1 MRYFNTDGPVR
12 PDKHYTVPPLARLD
26 LDDIA
31 SLIRREEYWVLRAPR
46 QTGKTTALLALR
58 DRLNEGAAGEVCC
71 VYADFRVGHA
81 AGEDIERSMRAVMDE
96 LSERTSALGEA
107 RPPLTGEDLLAETS
121 PYTALET
128 FLTEW
133 AKVSSR
139 PLVLLLDEMD
149 ALANDTLLSVL
160 HQLRSGYIYRV
171 GGDPFPQSVVL
182 CGLRDV
188 REYRMPPEVAA
199 RAPAGQVPFNIVSK
213 SFRLRDFD
221 EAEVRALLARH
232 TEETGQEFEPAA
244 LDAVREQ
251 TQGQPGLVNALAY
264 EACFENEA
272 GRDRSRPITAEDL
285 LAAREA
291 LILRRGPHLGRLAA
305 KLRDD
310 RVRRV
315 VEPVLT
321 GASLGDFT
329 AEDHD
334 YVRDL
339 GLIARDGPTR
349 LANPIYREFVPREL
363 MRTAQAS
370 LPPET
375 RWSVTG
381 DGALEV
387 EESLSRFQRYF
398 RQHSEHRA
406 ERFDYAEA
414 EPHLM
419 LQAFCQR
426 IADGGGRVEREYGFW
441 RHRADLLL
449 EWPRD
454 EGRRDRF
461 AVECRVLRK
470 SRETTEREGLEQTAA
485 YMDRNGATAGHLV
498 VFDRSEERS
507 WTEKIYRREA
517 EQDGFPITIWGM

>member
-1 MRYFNTDGPVR
+1 MRVFKTSGPVY
-12 PDKHYTVPPLARLD
+12 PDRHYAVPPLSRLA
-26 LDDIA
+26 LDDIL
-31 SLIRREEYWVLRAPR
+31 SLVRREEYFVLHAPR
-46 QTGKTTALLALR
+46 QTGKTTTLLALR
-58 DRLNEGAAGEVCC
+58 DRLNEGAAGNLRC
-71 VYADFRVGHA
+71 VYANFEVGE
-81 AGEDIERSMRAVMDE
+81 AGRENTERAMRSIFEE
-96 LSERTSALGEA
+96 LSERALLLGDGFPRRVSEEILVRAGPDAALKTLLTQWA
-107 RPPLTGEDLLAETS
+107 RAD
-121 PYTALET
+121 
-128 FLTEW
+128 
-133 AKVSSR
+133 SR
-139 PLVLLLDEMD
+139 PLVLLLDEVD
-149 ALANDTLLSVL
+149 ALVGDTLLSVL
-160 HQLRSGYIYRV
+160 RQLRAGY
-171 GGDPFPQSVVL
+171 DQKPSAFPQSVVL

-188 REYRMPPEVAA
+188 RDYRLPPEVAA
-199 RAPAGQVPFNIVSK
+199 RAPAGQVPFNIVSE

-221 EAEVRALLARH
+221 EAEVLALLARH
-232 TEETGQEFEPAA
+232 TEETGQPFEPDA
-244 LDAVREQ
+244 LDAMWEQ

-329 AEDHD
+329 AEDRN

-375 RWSVTG
+375 RWSVTE

-387 EESLSRFQRYF
+387 EESLSRFQEYF
-398 RQHSEHRA
+398 RQHSELRV
-406 ERFDYAEA
+406 EMFDYGEA
-414 EPHLM
+414 EPHLL

-449 EWPRD
+449 DWPRD

-461 AVECRVLRK
+461 VVECRVLRK
-470 SRETTEREGLEQTAA
+470 SREATEREGLEQTAA
-485 YMDRNGATAGHLV
+485 YLDRSGATAGHLV

-507 WTEKIYRREA
+507 WAEKIYRREA